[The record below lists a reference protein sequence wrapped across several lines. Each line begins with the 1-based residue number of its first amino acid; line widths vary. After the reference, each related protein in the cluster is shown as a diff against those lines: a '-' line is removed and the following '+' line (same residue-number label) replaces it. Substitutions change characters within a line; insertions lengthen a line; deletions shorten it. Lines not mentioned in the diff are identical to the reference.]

1 LQNFCYKIL
10 QPFLLKGREGVRKL
24 NYPDLI
30 WNLIQ
35 MLLAEKKNSRKDEST
50 KEENDEC
57 N

>member
-35 MLLAEKKNSRKDEST
+35 MLLAEKENSRKDEST